1 MLLPKFFKINY
12 PASSTINVVEHKR
25 HHFINSFHYHPEL
38 EISLIKKSKG
48 IRFLGD
54 NIEPFEA
61 GDLVFIGSNMPHCW
75 RNDAADVS
83 DMNHKA
89 EMLTV
94 QFRWNFIG
102 DDFYKIPECSAI
114 VEVLRMAARGIRVT
128 GKTREEISDILL
140 SLDSLSGISKIT
152 SLISILDILSRS
164 AEIYPIASIEY
175 VNTYSNSESS
185 RINKIHQYLVNN
197 FSNQLSLKEVASVAN
212 MSETAF
218 CRYLK
223 SKTGKT
229 YSLFLNEIRIKYA
242 CKLLVSS
249 ALNQTEI
256 AMECG
261 YNTLSNF
268 SIQFKQITGQTP
280 REYQAQF
287 KVFNMA

>member
-12 PASSTINVVEHKR
+12 PAASTINIVEHKR

-48 IRFLGD
+48 IRFVGD

-75 RNDAADVS
+75 RNDAADV
-83 DMNHKA
+83 NNLHHQA
-89 EMLTV
+89 EMLTI
-94 QFRWNFIG
+94 QFSWNFIG
-102 DDFYKIPECSAI
+102 DDFYKIPECNAI
-114 VEVLRMAARGIRVT
+114 VEVLRMAARGIRIT
-128 GKTREEISDILL
+128 GKTGQEISEILL
-140 SLDSLSGISKIT
+140 SLENLSGISRII
-152 SLISILDILSRS
+152 SLISILDILSNS
-164 AEIYPIASIEY
+164 TEIFPIASVEY
-175 VNTYSNSESS
+175 VNTYSNAESS

-197 FSNQLSLKEVASVAN
+197 FSTQLSLNEVAAVAN
-212 MSETAF
+212 ISATAF

-223 SKTGKT
+223 TKTGKT

-249 ALNQTEI
+249 ALNQSEI
-256 AMECG
+256 AIECG

-280 REYQAQF
+280 KEYQAQY
-287 KVFNMA
+287 KVFNI